1 MIILVDTSVWSLA
14 FRRQKQLSGEQL
26 RIKED
31 LTELI
36 REGRTRLIGP
46 IRQELLSGIQS
57 EEQYAQVRDH
67 LRPFEDAPLSVEDY
81 EEAALVNNRCRAQ
94 GVCGSPVDF
103 LICAAAMRRNWL
115 VFTTDKD
122 FVAYARVLPVRLYAP
137 RVTG

>member
-1 MIILVDTSVWSLA
+1 MILVDTSVWSLA
-14 FRRQKQLSGEQL
+14 LRRQKQLSEGQLQL
-26 RIKED
+26 RQE
-31 LTELI
+31 LAELI
-36 REGRTRLIGP
+36 REGRAQLIGP
-46 IRQELLSGIQS
+46 IRQELLSGIRS
-57 EEQYAQVRDH
+57 DAQYER
-67 LRPFEDAPLSVEDY
+67 LREDLQAFEDTPLSVEDY
-81 EEAALVNNRCRAQ
+81 EEAALANNRCRAQ